1 MQNTTDTV
9 IGYSATTEPLSEEE
23 AAKQQQRIMELRRY
37 NREYYHAHK
46 KPSECEHC
54 HKIFSSV
61 SALRR
66 HQVKKPQVQ
75 AAAGDGD
82 HREVREV

>member
-1 MQNTTDTV
+1 MHDTTDTA
-9 IGYSATTEPLSEEE
+9 IGYSLTTEALSEEE
-23 AAKQQQRIMELRRY
+23 AAKQQQNIMELRRC

-54 HKIFSSV
+54 KKIFSSV

-66 HQVKKPQVQ
+66 HQVKTPQVQ
-75 AAAGDGD
+75 AAASDGD